1 MANKKYVC
9 IICPNSCEIAVEYSG
24 KDITRITGQGCK
36 KGEEYVRKELTSPER
51 GITTSVPV
59 KEEPSHSSASEHHS
73 QYQKTCYHRQ

>member
-36 KGEEYVRKELTSPER
+36 KER
-51 GITTSVPV
+51 NTYE
-59 KEEPSHSSASEHHS
+59 KNSHHLREG
-73 QYQKTCYHRQ
+73 